1 MSIAENPLVGRLK
14 GSMANFTTYTSN
26 GKNIVRS
33 KPFKVRDARSVKQLL
48 MRARMKKLASL
59 YNSLSPIIVMG
70 FTEDSFPKPPENLYT
85 DSPYNLFVKANFS
98 NAFETIENMPV
109 TVYPMLQLSRGSLPE
124 VTVID
129 AVTNTDGI
137 TIQYDAELLPEV
149 TFAIDEIIAFAKLNN
164 GSLLI
169 ARQIRGYDAIGT
181 IFLKYPVQ
189 DASEVECCYLFARR
203 WDGKK
208 VSNSTYVKVRESVK

>member
-1 MSIAENPLVGRLK
+1 MSIAENPLVGRMK
-14 GSMANFTTYTSN
+14 GSMANFTTYTLN

-33 KPFKVRDARSVKQLL
+33 KPFKVRDAQTVDQLI
-48 MRARMKKLASL
+48 MRARMKKLAKLYKSL
-59 YNSLSPIIVMG
+59 KPVIVMG
-70 FTEDSFPKPPENLYT
+70 FTDDSFPKLPENIYT

-98 NAFETIENMPV
+98 FAFETIEDMPV
-109 TVYPMLQLSRGSLPE
+109 TVYPLLLLSRGTLPE

-149 TFAIDEIIAFAKLNN
+149 TFAIDEIIACAKLKD

-169 ARQIRGYDAIGT
+169 ARQMRGYDTIGT
-181 IFLKYPVQ
+181 IFLKFHVP
-189 DASEVECCYLFARR
+189 DAAEVECCYVFARS

-208 VSNSTYVKVRESVK
+208 VSNSTYVKVRE